1 MDEIER
7 QDTVGEVVTPTEQ
20 PEERRGQ
27 TSEENHRFQAA
38 RRSGERAGFERAM
51 RQIRTEQ
58 ELERSEQ
65 DRTEEFIERDLEQFM
80 EVYPEVDVAEL
91 DADRYFRRFCGS
103 RYGREPLSELYAD
116 YLEIA
121 GGQRAAGALRAESR
135 SRRQTGTGSGSG
147 GETLSARQQEELD
160 EWNRTYPGMKM
171 SAKEF
176 LSR

>member
-65 DRTEEFIERDLEQFM
+65 DRTGEFIERDLEQFM

-103 RYGREPLSELYAD
+103 RYGREPLAELYAD